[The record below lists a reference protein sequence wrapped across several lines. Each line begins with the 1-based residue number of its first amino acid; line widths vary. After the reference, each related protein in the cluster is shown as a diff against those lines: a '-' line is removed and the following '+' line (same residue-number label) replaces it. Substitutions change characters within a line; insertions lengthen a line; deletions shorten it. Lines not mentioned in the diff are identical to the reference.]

1 MMSRHSLFPLSL
13 AIATLGALCSPA
25 ASQSPV
31 STAGPVEPATVRPL
45 VKPGDYNCLRS
56 TGSRIRPKAGECL
69 PVAGRAYRRE
79 DIERTGARNT
89 ADALRMLDP
98 RITIGH

>member
-1 MMSRHSLFPLSL
+1 MFRHTLLSL
-13 AIATLGALCSPA
+13 AIATLGVLCGPA
-25 ASQSPV
+25 NAQRPA
-31 STAGPVEPATVRPL
+31 STAGTVEPATARPL
-45 VKPGDYNCLRS
+45 VKPGDYNCLRG
-56 TGSRIRPKAGECL
+56 TGSHIPAKAGGCL
-69 PVAGRAYRRE
+69 PVNGRAYSRE

>member
-1 MMSRHSLFPLSL
+1 MMSRHSLLAL
-13 AIATLGALCSPA
+13 AIASFGLLGGPALAQGPA
-25 ASQSPV
+25 
-31 STAGPVEPATVRPL
+31 STAGPVKPATARPL

-69 PVAGRAYRRE
+69 PVDGRTYSRR